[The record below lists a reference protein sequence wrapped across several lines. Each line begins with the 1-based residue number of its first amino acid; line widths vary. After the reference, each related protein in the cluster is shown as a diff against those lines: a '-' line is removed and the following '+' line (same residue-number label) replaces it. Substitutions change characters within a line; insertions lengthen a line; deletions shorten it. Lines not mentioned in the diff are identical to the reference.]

1 MLQCSPKLTRVRR
14 SSVFFQKKVAQGAL
28 LCPFQCPPHYH
39 ERPSLQGAP
48 WEVQRMHH
56 LKHSDDDAFST
67 HKKEMEA
74 LRETWHNKS
83 DLDYHHPRPSH
94 ANTAYYTLRLVHKR
108 HCQHTAPTWTSTS
121 TRWPTQTTI
130 WCPCFSQKTH
140 TYTYTQTK
148 QCSSIGCLCNDANK
162 SVVQVRSIPI
172 RKDDEVTIVRGSNK
186 GREGKVTTVYRLKWV
201 IHVDRVAREKSNGQ
215 SVPLGISPSK
225 VVITSLKLDKDR
237 EEILARIAKGRELNK
252 EKTQKA

>member
-1 MLQCSPKLTRVRR
+1 MK
-14 SSVFFQKKVAQGAL
+14 
-28 LCPFQCPPHYH
+28 
-39 ERPSLQGAP
+39 
-48 WEVQRMHH
+48 
-56 LKHSDDDAFST
+56 T
-67 HKKEMEA
+67 HKKEMEE
-74 LRETWHNKS
+74 LREKHGTTNQTS
-83 DLDYHHPRPSH
+83 ITTDTCRTRTPPTIPRQATSINDTATTQRQLQRRAPPLDSMTHTRPSDAVVSLKRPTPIH
-94 ANTAYYTLRLVHKR
+94 IHK
-108 HCQHTAPTWTSTS
+108 PN
-121 TRWPTQTTI
+121 
-130 WCPCFSQKTH
+130 
-140 TYTYTQTK
+140 K

-201 IHVDRVAREKSNGQ
+201 IHVDRVNREKSNGQ
-215 SVPLGISPSK
+215 SVPLGISASK